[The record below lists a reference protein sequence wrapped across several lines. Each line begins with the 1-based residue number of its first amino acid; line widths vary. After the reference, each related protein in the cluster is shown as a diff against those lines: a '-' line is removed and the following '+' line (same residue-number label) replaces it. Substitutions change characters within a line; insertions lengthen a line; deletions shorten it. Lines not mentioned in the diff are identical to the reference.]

1 MLHKESPAGRK
12 PKKEKLQMMWLN
24 KSKVAYR
31 YLPKIYF
38 YSTAVMWSL
47 QYLKET
53 GFHLPGF
60 FSGWGKLFAIPGKE
74 KRTPINKKTFQYLKQ
89 VNARL
94 WY

>member
-1 MLHKESPAGRK
+1 
-12 PKKEKLQMMWLN
+12 
-24 KSKVAYR
+24 
-31 YLPKIYF
+31 
-38 YSTAVMWSL
+38 MWSL

-60 FSGWGKLFAIPGKE
+60 FNGWGKLFAIPGKE
-74 KRTPINKKTFQYLKQ
+74 KRTPIVKKTYQYLKQ